1 MLNHACKLLHYINL
15 LFYVN
20 WNTCFSSLCYF
31 LLKVT
36 SRNLYD
42 VKYTLDM
49 HFYFYLN
56 IFRFKIKH
64 FKISTDTNAIK
75 WRHFFQI
82 YISNEELSLF
92 PERCLVIMLLERNTW
107 HKLPLN
113 QSMLQRIAYHQYHS
127 LWSFLFLYKSFSG

>member
-31 LLKVT
+31 LLKAAT
-36 SRNLYD
+36 RNVYD

-49 HFYFYLN
+49 HFFFFRKNFYKMKLL
-56 IFRFKIKH
+56 KM
-64 FKISTDTNAIK
+64 STDINAIK

-82 YISNEELSLF
+82 SHFEWRAQSLF
-92 PERCLVIMLLERNTW
+92 PERCLVKMLLELNTW

-127 LWSFLFLYKSFSG
+127 LWSFLFLYKSCSS

>member
-31 LLKVT
+31 LLTAT

-49 HFYFYLN
+49 HFYFFKYFYSKLN
-56 IFRFKIKH
+56 ISKYQQTQMPSSEDIF
-64 FKISTDTNAIK
+64 S
-75 WRHFFQI
+75 RH